1 MPDYKK
7 KKVNRLKGAPKPKK
21 TKRTAPPQ
29 NNDIV
34 MTSTPAK
41 RRSTPPKTEKPV
53 SNMRVVNGKKL
64 VRKRRLRISFS
75 AILAAAL
82 VLLVLHLILPVGIF
96 ENLQNMTALI
106 GSGGY
111 PVEISST
118 EVLNTVSRGNCY
130 YVLTD
135 TRLNA
140 YSGGGKEIY
149 SYYHG
154 FENPMLKTSRTRA
167 MVFSQGGNEAYI
179 YNLAELK
186 STVSTEKEIITANIS
201 DSGAYAIVTRSDS
214 YASVVS
220 VYNKNDKLIYEW
232 YSSEDTVNNVA
243 ISPNGKKIAV
253 SAFNTS
259 SGDYRAKICV
269 LRFDSASPEYTET
282 YSGSPVYAIESS
294 GGGFSVITENS
305 VQFIEWSKY
314 KKTEYKNDYAMSMF
328 RSGSGGSI
336 AVFNRTSDKT
346 DNRVAVFNSKGKL
359 KSEFE
364 FKGII
369 GDIEISGGHIYC
381 ISDTFVYLLSE
392 NGEILRKSECGFGV
406 VRISV
411 IGTNTVAVITDN
423 QIYRIKLEQQEKK
436 K

>member
-7 KKVNRLKGAPKPKK
+7 KKVNRLKGAPNLKK
-21 TKRTAPPQ
+21 TRRAAPPR
-29 NNDIV
+29 NDDIV

-41 RRSTPPKTEKPV
+41 RRSVPQKTEKPV

-64 VRKRRLRISFS
+64 ERKRKLRISFS
-75 AILAAAL
+75 AVLAAAV
-82 VLLVLHLILPVGIF
+82 VLLVLHLILPVGIL
-96 ENLQNMTALI
+96 ENLQNLTALI
-106 GSGGY
+106 GSGSY
-111 PVEISST
+111 PAEIKST
-118 EVLNTVSRGNCY
+118 EVLNAVSRGNYY

-140 YSGGGKEIY
+140 YSNGGKDIY
-149 SYYHG
+149 SYSHG
-154 FENPMLKTSRTRA
+154 FENPVLKTSKTRA
-167 MVFSQGGNEAYI
+167 LVFSQGGNEAYI

-186 STVSTEKEIITANIS
+186 SSVSTEKEIITANIS
-201 DSGAYAIVTRSDS
+201 DSGAYALVTRSDS

-220 VYNKNDKLIYEW
+220 VYNKNNKLVYEW

-253 SAFNTS
+253 SAFNAS
-259 SGDYRAKICV
+259 SGDYSAKVCV
-269 LRFDSASPEYTET
+269 FSFDSATPEYTES
-282 YSGSPVYAIESS
+282 YSGSPIYGIDSRNSA
-294 GGGFSVITENS
+294 GFSVITENS
-305 VQFIEWSKY
+305 VQFIEWSDH
-314 KKTEYKNDYAMSMF
+314 KKTEYKNDYTLSLF

-369 GDIEISGGHIYC
+369 GDIEIHGGHIYC
-381 ISDTFVYLLSE
+381 ISDAFVYLLSE
-392 NGEILRKSECGFGV
+392 NGEILRRAECGFGA

-411 IGTNTVAVITDN
+411 TGTNLVAVITDN
-423 QIYRIKLEQQEKK
+423 QIYRIKLEQ
-436 K
+436 

>member
-7 KKVNRLKGAPKPKK
+7 KKINRLKGAPKQKK
-21 TKRTAPPQ
+21 AKRVTPPE
-29 NNDIV
+29 NDDIV
-34 MTSTPAK
+34 MTPTPAK
-41 RRSTPPKTEKPV
+41 RRGAPPKTEKPV

-64 VRKRRLRISFS
+64 ERKRRFRVSLS
-75 AILAAAL
+75 AVSAVAV
-82 VLLVLHLILPVGIF
+82 VLLVLHLILPVGIL
-96 ENLQNMTALI
+96 ENVQNLTALI

-111 PVEISST
+111 PAEINST
-118 EVLNTVSRGNCY
+118 EVLNSVSRGNYY

-135 TRLNA
+135 TKLNA

-149 SYYHG
+149 SYSHG
-154 FENPMLKTSRTRA
+154 FENPVLKTSKTRA

-186 STVSTEKEIITANIS
+186 SSVSTEKEIITANIS
-201 DSGAYAIVTRSDS
+201 DSGAYALVTHSDS

-220 VYNKNDKLIYEW
+220 VYNKNNKLVYEW

-253 SAFNTS
+253 SAFNAT
-259 SGDYRAKICV
+259 SGDYSAKVCV
-269 LRFDSASPEYTET
+269 LSFDSATPEYSES
-282 YSGSPVYAIESS
+282 YSGSPIYGIDSRS
-294 GGGFSVITENS
+294 GAGFSVITENS
-305 VQFIEWSKY
+305 VQFIEWSNY
-314 KKTEYKNDYAMSMF
+314 KKTEYKNDYTMSMF
-328 RSGSGGSI
+328 RSGSGGSA
-336 AVFNRTSDKT
+336 AVFNRSSDKT

-369 GDIEISGGHIYC
+369 GDIEIYGGHIYC

-392 NGEILRKSECGFGV
+392 SGEILRKAECGFGA

-411 IGTNTVAVITDN
+411 TGTNTAAVVTDN
-423 QIYRIKLEQQEKK
+423 QIYKIRLEQ
-436 K
+436 